1 MERTI
6 HHILLLLSY
15 CDVSTNANIDQQ
27 GDKTITVVRL
37 IRCLNALRNNLI
49 QPRVE
54 GMKYIISHLSTFT
67 ILPTKRIKK
76 CNCT

>member
-6 HHILLLLSY
+6 HHTLLLSSY
-15 CDVSTNANIDQQ
+15 CDVSTNIDQQ

-54 GMKYIISHLSTFT
+54 GMKYVISHLSTFT
-67 ILPTKRIKK
+67 ILPTKRIRK